1 MRISDSDFLVDGWQ
15 YAAGISERPG
25 ADGVFHPVSED
36 ATQWL
41 QGCAPMANHDS
52 QKYDAVPSLLPLM
65 SRS

>member
-1 MRISDSDFLVDGWQ
+1 MKIL
-15 YAAGISERPG
+15 IPI
-25 ADGVFHPVSED
+25 VF